1 MKLTVK
7 IKPNARENKIEK
19 KEKAVWTIR
28 IKARAIE
35 NKANKE
41 LIDFLAKALHVPKSH
56 ITIIR
61 GHTAKTKIIEVI

>member
-1 MKLTVK
+1 MKLTIT

-19 KEKAVWTIR
+19 KDGTVWTIR
-28 IKARAIE
+28 IKAPAIE

-41 LIDFLAKALHVPKSH
+41 LIYFLAKELDVPKSH

-61 GHTAKTKIIEVI
+61 GQTAKTKILEII